1 MWVIMWFY
9 RPKWEGGEYEGE
21 DEPRFEALQLAMELG
36 AEYVDIELKV
46 GPEYTFF
53 SCFDELKCN
62 ALLHKTKKSC
72 LFECDCAVSLFT
84 SCSEIIQ

>member
-1 MWVIMWFY
+1 MWFH

-46 GPEYTFF
+46 GPEYNISF
-53 SCFDELKCN
+53 SILQIN
-62 ALLHKTKKSC
+62 LVYLNVT
-72 LFECDCAVSLFT
+72 L
-84 SCSEIIQ
+84 Q

>member
-1 MWVIMWFY
+1 MGRHEFAWLIACKHPCFLRRSYAECMWVIMWFY

-46 GPEYTFF
+46 GPEYSISF
-53 SCFDELKCN
+53 
-62 ALLHKTKKSC
+62 
-72 LFECDCAVSLFT
+72 LFR
-84 SCSEIIQ
+84 

>member
-1 MWVIMWFY
+1 MWFH

-46 GPEYTFF
+46 GPEYNISF
-53 SCFDELKCN
+53 SI
-62 ALLHKTKKSC
+62 LH
-72 LFECDCAVSLFT
+72 
-84 SCSEIIQ
+84 